1 MVRMRLALL
10 FSTGFCL
17 TSLFAA
23 TSPEEEAT
31 KVLKKNCLLCHGA
44 AMQSSGLDLRTREAM
59 LKGGERGSALKPGD
73 AENSRIY
80 RFAAGLDQPSMPP
93 GKKLGDADLAV
104 LKTWI
109 ESGAKLTSAA
119 AVESKEDPKAAL
131 AKLEE
136 RPITDD
142 ERKFWS
148 FQPVKRVDPPM
159 SVAGQNPIDAF
170 LAATWKAKGLTA
182 SPKASKRTL
191 IRRAYLD
198 VTGLPPTVDEVNA
211 FEADN
216 SPQAFEKVIEKLL
229 ASPHYGER
237 WGRHWL
243 DLVRYADS
251 AGYEFDGDRN
261 NVFRYRDWVVSAF
274 NSDMPYDRFL
284 RMQLAGDEIAP
295 GTVEAKIATGYIYL
309 GPEANVKSEQTRMD
323 ELDDI
328 LSTTSTTML
337 GMTVGCARC
346 HNHKF
351 DPIPQKDYYRM
362 QAVFFP
368 TSRRDLPIVSA
379 DELKR
384 HEEATKAWRGRLKP
398 LEDELKALQE
408 PYREK
413 IRKEKI
419 AALPDFYQL
428 ALNTPAEK
436 RTEGQRLNALQV
448 EKTLGVSRGEIEFIM
463 TPEDQIKSCH
473 LIEKITLIEMEKPEV
488 QTAFTTVEKE
498 GAKPKESYF
507 LHHGSTGNKGSVMQP
522 GVLSVATDKEP
533 AFPIPD
539 PNAASTMRRRTFSEW
554 VTSPKNPLTP
564 RVMVNRIWQHHFGEG
579 IVRTPSNF
587 GKTGERPTHPELL
600 DWLASE
606 FMAQGWS
613 MKAMHRL
620 ILTSNAYQM
629 SSDDI
634 DANRAIDPNN
644 QLVWRQ
650 ARRRMEAEVLRDSVL
665 ATAGSLDR
673 TIGGPG
679 VFPYIDPAL
688 FAASSRR
695 TWPGKPEDDAST
707 YRRSIYVF
715 SKRTIPLP
723 MFELFDKPDTNLACS
738 RRNRSTIATQS
749 LILMNSGFAM
759 HQAKLFAERL
769 QREAGK
775 DAKAQIERA
784 YEIALSRRP
793 SPKELDL
800 ALSFISSSPST
811 GLVDF
816 CQTIFNL
823 NEFAYI
829 L

>member
-1 MVRMRLALL
+1 MLRILLLGSSVLAISAL
-10 FSTGFCL
+10 
-17 TSLFAA
+17 AA
-23 TSPEEEAT
+23 NEEQAAQI
-31 KVLKKNCLLCHGA
+31 LKKNCLVCHGA

-59 LKGGERGSALKPGD
+59 LKGGERGAALKPGD

-80 RFAAGLDQPSMPP
+80 RFAAGLDQPAMPP
-93 GKKLGDADLAV
+93 GKKMAAEDLAV
-104 LKTWI
+104 LKSWI
-109 ESGAKLTSAA
+109 ESGAKFEAA
-119 AVESKEDPKAAL
+119 AAGGAKEDPKAAL
-131 AKLEE
+131 ARLEE
-136 RPITDD
+136 RPITDE

-148 FQPVKRVDPPM
+148 FQPVKRLDPP
-159 SVAGQNPIDAF
+159 SGIANPIDAF
-170 LAATWKAKGLTA
+170 LAATWKAKGLTPSA
-182 SPKASKRTL
+182 RASKRTL

-198 VTGLPPTVDEVNA
+198 VTGLPPAPEEVAA
-211 FEADN
+211 FEADA
-216 SPQAFEKVIEKLL
+216 SPDAWARLVEKLL

-251 AGYEFDGDRN
+251 AGYEFDRDRN
-261 NVFRYRDWVVSAF
+261 NAWRYRDWVVSAF
-274 NSDMPYDRFL
+274 NADMPYDRFIK
-284 RMQLAGDEIAP
+284 MQLAGDEIAP
-295 GTVEAKIATGYIYL
+295 GTVEAKVATGYIYL
-309 GPEANVKSEQTRMD
+309 GPEANIKNEQTRMD

-328 LSTTSTTML
+328 LATTGTTML

-368 TSRRDLPIVSA
+368 SSSKDLPVVS
-379 DELKR
+379 DEELKR
-384 HEEATKAWRGRLKP
+384 FDAATKAWRARLEP
-398 LEDELKALQE
+398 LEKQLKELQA

-413 IRKEKI
+413 IRAQKI

-428 ALNTPAEK
+428 ALNTAPEK

-448 EKTLGVSRGEIEFIM
+448 EKTLGVSRGEIESIM
-463 TPEDQIKSCH
+463 TPEDQAKSCH
-473 LIEKITLIEMEKPEV
+473 LIEKITLIEIEKPQVE
-488 QTAFTTVEKE
+488 TAFATIEKN
-498 GAKPKESYF
+498 GGKPGESHF
-507 LHHGSTGNKGSVMQP
+507 LHHGSLGNKGSVMKP
-522 GVLSVATDKEP
+522 GVLSVVTDKEP
-533 AFPIPD
+533 EFPTPD
-539 PNAASTMRRRTFSEW
+539 PGAMSSLRRKTFAEW
-554 VTSPKNPLTP
+554 VTSAKNPLTA

-606 FMAQGWS
+606 FIAKGWS

-620 ILTSNAYQM
+620 ILLSDAYQM
-629 SSDDI
+629 ASDDI
-634 DANRAIDPNN
+634 AANKQIDPDNR
-644 QLVWRQ
+644 LLWRQ
-650 ARRRMEAEVLRDSVL
+650 ARRRVEAEVLRDSVL

-673 TIGGPG
+673 KVGGPG

-688 FAASSRR
+688 FASSSRR
-695 TWPGKPEDDAST
+695 TWPGKPEEDPST

-715 SKRTIPLP
+715 NKRTIPLP
-723 MFELFDKPDTNLACS
+723 MLELFDKPDTNLACS

-759 HQAKLFAERL
+759 HQAKLFAARL
-769 QREAGK
+769 EGEAR
-775 DAKAQIERA
+775 DAKTQVERA
-784 YEIALSRRP
+784 YEIALSRKP
-793 SPKELDL
+793 SGRELDL
-800 ALSFISSSPST
+800 ALSFLRDNPT

-829 L
+829 Q